1 MDVRNAA
8 SNLRHNRMFY

>member
-1 MDVRNAA
+1 MDVGNAA